1 MIVDL
6 HWSVKYEH
14 IFKIK
19 FVYHFNFL
27 KCYIAYIARFLG
39 QQYQNI
45 CPSVTGRIVFAY
57 YVNYNLQW
65 EIFIEFIL
73 KIKIVYF
80 EMMNLRILRYRK
92 GRYCIFSLSR
102 INLLLDVFFLKYCEL
117 NLDVDQVYDVLT
129 NHDTTMTAPGIIY
142 YFTTCISHCE
152 RRTSKYHAHGN
163 IRWI

>member
-1 MIVDL
+1 MNIYSKL
-6 HWSVKYEH
+6 SSFTTL
-14 IFKIK
+14 I
-19 FVYHFNFL
+19 FL

-92 GRYCIFSLSR
+92 GRYCIFLYRGLTYYWMS
-102 INLLLDVFFLKYCEL
+102 FFLNIVNWIWMLIKSMMFWQITIL
-117 NLDVDQVYDVLT
+117 LWLHQV
-129 NHDTTMTAPGIIY
+129 
-142 YFTTCISHCE
+142 
-152 RRTSKYHAHGN
+152 
-163 IRWI
+163 

>member
-45 CPSVTGRIVFAY
+45 FPSVTGRIVFAY

-92 GRYCIFSLSR
+92 GRYCIFLYRGLTYYWMS
-102 INLLLDVFFLKYCEL
+102 FFLNIVNWIWMLIKSMMFWQITIL
-117 NLDVDQVYDVLT
+117 LWLHQV
-129 NHDTTMTAPGIIY
+129 
-142 YFTTCISHCE
+142 
-152 RRTSKYHAHGN
+152 
-163 IRWI
+163 

>member
-14 IFKIK
+14 IFKIT

-27 KCYIAYIARFLG
+27 KCYIAYITRFLG
-39 QQYQNI
+39 NNTRIHVPLWQD
-45 CPSVTGRIVFAY
+45 RIVFAY
-57 YVNYNLQW
+57 YVNYNLQR

-92 GRYCIFSLSR
+92 GRYCIFLYRGLTYYWMS
-102 INLLLDVFFLKYCEL
+102 FFLNIVKWIWML
-117 NLDVDQVYDVLT
+117 IKSMIFWQITILLWLHQV
-129 NHDTTMTAPGIIY
+129 
-142 YFTTCISHCE
+142 
-152 RRTSKYHAHGN
+152 
-163 IRWI
+163 